1 MIASVR
7 RLVAVAVSAAAL
19 TMMVASDVP
28 LGAQEPRGG
37 SQADSPTKTKT
48 SKKAFDPARRVPMYF
63 GQLGLTP
70 DQRESIY
77 KVQGK
82 HIPKIE
88 ALEQQIEEIRGQML
102 KECEAVLTPAQ
113 KQMLDQRRAS
123 GVESRSKKSAPSKAQ
138 P

>member
-1 MIASVR
+1 MTAYFR

-28 LGAQEPRGG
+28 LGAQEPRAG

-48 SKKAFDPARRVPMYF
+48 SKRAFDPARRVPMYF

-70 DQRESIY
+70 DQRESIH

-82 HIPKIE
+82 HMPKIE
-88 ALEQQIEEIRGQML
+88 ALEQQIEEIRSQML

-113 KQMLDQRRAS
+113 KQLLEQRRAA
-123 GVESRSKKSAPSKAQ
+123 GAESRMRKVAPTR

>member
-1 MIASVR
+1 MTGYVR
-7 RLVAVAVSAAAL
+7 RLVAVAVGAAAL
-19 TMMVASDVP
+19 TMIVASDVP

-37 SQADSPTKTKT
+37 SQADSSTKTKT
-48 SKKAFDPARRVPMYF
+48 SRRGFDPARRVPMYF

-82 HIPKIE
+82 HMPKIE

-102 KECEAVLTPAQ
+102 KECEGVLSPAQ
-113 KQMLDQRRAS
+113 KQLLEQRRAA
-123 GVESRSKKSAPSKAQ
+123 GAESRTRKTAPAR

>member
-1 MIASVR
+1 MSCYIR
-7 RLVAVAVSAAAL
+7 RLVAVAVSTAAL
-19 TMMVASDVP
+19 AMIVASDFP

-48 SKKAFDPARRVPMYF
+48 SKKALDPARRVPAYF

-82 HIPKIE
+82 HMPKIE
-88 ALEQQIEEIRGQML
+88 ALQQQIEEIRGQML
-102 KECEAVLTPAQ
+102 KECEGVLTPAQ
-113 KQMLDQRRAS
+113 KQLLEQRRTA
-123 GVESRSKKSAPSKAQ
+123 GAESRTRKTAPTR